1 MMHHTE
7 LVLSAWKH
15 VRNRA
20 SGQDSKPI
28 LLSGRDLTVADV
40 VSIARHHARTD
51 LSCSTLQSM
60 EQSRLTLSN
69 MLRGGDVIYG
79 VNTNFGGSAD
89 LRTNKCIELQ
99 QALIRELHYGVLPPG
114 ERDHRTALQEAPS
127 SEHRYDLLLESG
139 YDVSYIPWSWARAAI
154 AIRINSLVNGYSAVR
169 PVVVERMRDLL
180 QHDIIPMVPLR
191 GSISASGDL
200 SPLSYIC
207 GTIQGKPTIR
217 VLSRDSNM
225 MYADAA
231 LANAGLK
238 PVSLEAKEGLAS
250 KYLYK
255 PLHPPLPLTNG
266 TSVSAA
272 AAALA
277 LYDTHSL
284 AIFAQ
289 ILTAMTVEALNGT
302 TESFHPF
309 FSQARPH
316 LGQVECARNI
326 LSLLAGSKLT
336 KVNTGANSTLR
347 QDRYS
352 IRTVPQWIGPIL
364 EDLVLAHQQ
373 VSIECNSVTDNP
385 LITPEGQCLH
395 GGNFQ
400 AKSVTSAMEKARQAT
415 QGIGRM
421 LFSQC
426 TELINPATSRGL
438 PPNLVGDDPTASLVF
453 KGTDIYIAALT
464 AELGFLANPVNHVQT
479 AEMGNQSLNSL
490 ALISAR
496 YTHTANEVLSQ
507 LTALHLITVCQA
519 LDLRAMHI
527 QFLELYEPQFRELV
541 AKHYMPIEHSKLS
554 SSAPDSATS
563 NGILNNVTPEHT
575 AERSNAKL
583 NEPFGHTVKSLWD
596 ELLILLESTASMGPL
611 ERFDFVAK
619 SLRPSIL
626 DNSTFARDP
635 KLVSSLESFTTAL
648 SISLRDV
655 WCTNRDVYLAHG
667 DATHVLGKASK
678 AVYSFLR
685 HTLKVPMLSTMRI
698 MTPTAEDVETQVGLH
713 SIQAP
718 TVGSYTGA
726 VARALRDG
734 TVVEAV
740 LGLLESRETSDSTVS
755 LRYYD

>member
-1 MMHHTE
+1 MYEIGPLT
-7 LVLSAWKH
+7 
-15 VRNRA
+15 
-20 SGQDSKPI
+20 
-28 LLSGRDLTVADV
+28 GRDLRIADV
-40 VSIARHHARTD
+40 VSIARHHARAD
-51 LSCSTLQSM
+51 VSSSALQSM

-114 ERDHRTALQEAPS
+114 ERDHRTALQETPS
-127 SEHRYDLLLESG
+127 SENRYDLLLENG

-154 AIRINSLVNGYSAVR
+154 AIRINSLVSGCSAAR
-169 PVVVERMRDLL
+169 PVIVERMRDLL
-180 QHDIIPMVPLR
+180 QHDIIPMIPLR

-217 VLSRDSNM
+217 ILSRNSNM
-225 MYADAA
+225 VYADTA

-238 PVSLEAKEGLAS
+238 PVSLEAKEGLAI
-250 KYLYK
+250 
-255 PLHPPLPLTNG
+255 TNG

-316 LGQVECARNI
+316 PGQVECARNI
-326 LSLLAGSKLT
+326 LSFLEGSKLT
-336 KVNTGANSTLR
+336 KVNTGARSALR

-352 IRTVPQWIGPIL
+352 IRTAPQWMGPML

-385 LITPEGQCLH
+385 LITPEGECLH

-438 PPNLVGDDPTASLVF
+438 PPNLVGDDLTASLIF
-453 KGTDIYIAALT
+453 KGIDIYIASLT

-527 QFLELYEPQFRELV
+527 LFLELYEPQFNELV
-541 AKHYMPIEHSKLS
+541 VKHLMPIEHPKLS
-554 SSAPDSATS
+554 SSAPDSTVYPPTPAP
-563 NGILNNVTPEHT
+563 NDFLNNVTPEHT
-575 AERSNAKL
+575 AGPSNAKL
-583 NEPFGHTVKSLWD
+583 SEPFDQVVKSLWD
-596 ELLILLESTASMGPL
+596 ALLILLESTVSLEPR

-626 DNSTFARDP
+626 DNLVLARDL
-635 KLVSSLESFTTAL
+635 KFVSGLESFTTAL
-648 SISLRDV
+648 SISLHDA
-655 WCTNRDVYLAHG
+655 WCTNRDAYLAHG

-698 MTPTAEDVETQVGLH
+698 MTPTAENMEADTGLH
-713 SIQAP
+713 GSQAP

-726 VARALRDG
+726 VTRALRDG
-734 TVVEAV
+734 TMVEAV
-740 LGLLESRETSDSTVS
+740 LGLLEPREASDSTVS
-755 LRYYD
+755 PRCYD

>member
-7 LVLSAWKH
+7 LVLSAWEH

-20 SGQDSKPI
+20 SGQESNPI
-28 LLSGRDLTVADV
+28 LLTGRDLRIADV
-40 VSIARHHARTD
+40 VSIARHHARAD
-51 LSCSTLQSM
+51 ISSSTLQSM

-69 MLRGGDVIYG
+69 MLKGGDVIYG

-114 ERDHRTALQEAPS
+114 ERDHRTALQETPS
-127 SEHRYDLLLESG
+127 SKNRYDMLLENG

-169 PVVVERMRDLL
+169 PVIVERMRDLL
-180 QHDIIPMVPLR
+180 QHDIIPMIPLR

-207 GTIQGKPTIR
+207 GTIQGKPAIR
-217 VLSRDSNM
+217 VLSRDSSM
-225 MYADAA
+225 VYADAA

-238 PVSLEAKEGLAS
+238 PVSLEAKEGLAI
-250 KYLYK
+250 
-255 PLHPPLPLTNG
+255 TNG

-302 TESFHPF
+302 GESFHPF

-316 LGQVECARNI
+316 PGQVECARNI
-326 LSLLAGSKLT
+326 LSFLAGSKLT

-352 IRTVPQWIGPIL
+352 IRTVPQWLGPIL

-385 LITPEGQCLH
+385 LITPEGKCLH

-438 PPNLVGDDPTASLVF
+438 PPNLVGDDLTASLIF
-453 KGTDIYIAALT
+453 KGIDIYIASLT

-527 QFLELYEPQFRELV
+527 QFLELYEPQFNELV
-541 AKHYMPIEHSKLS
+541 VKHHMPIEHPKLS
-554 SSAPDSATS
+554 SSAPDS
-563 NGILNNVTPEHT
+563 TP
-575 AERSNAKL
+575 
-583 NEPFGHTVKSLWD
+583 FDQVVKSLWD
-596 ELLILLESTASMGPL
+596 ALLILLESTASSEPL
-611 ERFDFVAK
+611 ERFDFIAK

-626 DNSTFARDP
+626 DNLILTRDL
-635 KLVSSLESFTTAL
+635 KFVSGVESFTTAL
-648 SISLRDV
+648 SISLHDA
-655 WCTNRDVYLAHG
+655 WYTNRDAYLAHG

-698 MTPTAEDVETQVGLH
+698 MTPTAEDMETHTGLH
-713 SIQAP
+713 GPQAP

-726 VARALRDG
+726 VTRALRDG
-734 TVVEAV
+734 TMAEAV
-740 LGLLESRETSDSTVS
+740 LGLLEPPLNFCNWKETE
-755 LRYYD
+755 R

>member
-1 MMHHTE
+1 MSHTG

-15 VRNRA
+15 VQVRA
-20 SGQDSKPI
+20 SEQDCKPI
-28 LLSGRDLTVADV
+28 LLTGRDLTIADV

-51 LSCSTLQSM
+51 ITTSTLQSM
-60 EQSRLTLSN
+60 EQSLLTLSN
-69 MLRGGDVIYG
+69 RLRGGDVIYG

-89 LRTNKCIELQ
+89 LRTSKFVELQ
-99 QALIRELHYGVLPPG
+99 RALIRELHYGVLPPG
-114 ERDHRTALQEAPS
+114 ERDNRTALQEVPS
-127 SEHRYDLLLESG
+127 SEHC

-154 AIRINSLVNGYSAVR
+154 VIRINSLISGCSAVR
-169 PVVVERMRDLL
+169 PVIVERMRDLL
-180 QHDIIPMVPLR
+180 QHDIIPMIPLR

-207 GTIQGKPTIR
+207 GAIQGKPTIR
-217 VLSRDSNM
+217 VLSRASNTV
-225 MYADAA
+225 YADTA
-231 LANAGLK
+231 LANAGLE
-238 PVSLEAKEGLAS
+238 PVSLEAKEGLAM
-250 KYLYK
+250 
-255 PLHPPLPLTNG
+255 TNG
-266 TSVSAA
+266 TAVSAA
-272 AAALA
+272 AAVLS

-284 AIFAQ
+284 ATFAQ

-302 TESFHPF
+302 TESFHHF
-309 FSQARPH
+309 FSQVRPH
-316 LGQVECARNI
+316 PGQVECARNI
-326 LSLLAGSKLT
+326 LSFLVGSKLT

-385 LITPEGQCLH
+385 LITPEGECLH

-426 TELINPATSRGL
+426 TELINPATNRGL
-438 PPNLVGDDPTASLVF
+438 PPNLVGDDPTASLIF
-453 KGTDIYIAALT
+453 KGTDLYIASLT

-507 LTALHLITVCQA
+507 LTALHLIAVCQA

-527 QFLELYEPQFRELV
+527 QFLELYEPQFKELV
-541 AKHYMPIEHSKLS
+541 AKHYMPIEHPKPS
-554 SSAPDSATS
+554 SSEPDPIV
-563 NGILNNVTPEHT
+563 NGSTLSLNDSLNDVMSEHT
-575 AERSNAKL
+575 LDASDSNLTESFGKL
-583 NEPFGHTVKSLWD
+583 V
-596 ELLILLESTASMGPL
+596 ELLWNELLVLLETTASMGPL

-626 DNSTFARDP
+626 DNPTFSRDP
-635 KLVSSLESFTTAL
+635 KLFSRLQSFTTAL
-648 SISLRDV
+648 SLSLSHA
-655 WCTNRDVYLAHG
+655 WCTNRDAYLVHG

-678 AVYSFLR
+678 AVYTFLR
-685 HTLKVPMLSTMRI
+685 HTLKVPMLSTMKI
-698 MTPTAEDVETQVGLH
+698 MTPPAEGMAAQLGLH
-713 SIQAP
+713 DTQAP
-718 TVGSYTGA
+718 TVGSYTGT
-726 VARALRDG
+726 VTRALRDG
-734 TVVEAV
+734 TMADAV
-740 LGLLESRETSDSTVS
+740 IGLLELCVASDPVVPLAAPAT
-755 LRYYD
+755 DD